1 MVAQGGVGGAQ
12 PPRLAREAVHLGRQL
27 VRDDLV
33 RGAARR
39 GVPVAAP
46 VGGGRREAPE
56 QAEQF
61 VRARRIGEQAVDVAQ
76 RVVARRTGHRPGGGQ
91 SFVRAEDLLDDGPAP
106 GGRVGEVLQ
115 IRAGVGEAV
124 GMVDAQPVE
133 DALAKQLD
141 DLLVR
146 GVEHLPVLHA
156 HPDQV
161 RNGEETPVVELGAG
175 QAPPAEPVP
184 LRVEQLGKGQRLRAL
199 AQRERVLVVAQH
211 TPVHLQTV
219 QLVAQP
225 VAEHGQQDPPAL
237 RLPVDVEPVRVGG
250 VRPVPQY
257 LLEGPVEPGRR
268 RHVVGHDVGD
278 QAEPVL
284 PRRPRERPQPGLT
297 TQLVPHARVV
307 HDVVPVRGTGY
318 GLQDRRQMQVRDTQ
332 RGQIRDGS
340 GGRGERERRLEL
352 HPVRGRGRGGDPALL
367 MVRCHAR
374 HANLRTRPGVFRV
387 IAACVCHRRRR

>member
-1 MVAQGGVGGAQ
+1 
-12 PPRLAREAVHLGRQL
+12 
-27 VRDDLV
+27 
-33 RGAARR
+33 
-39 GVPVAAP
+39 
-46 VGGGRREAPE
+46 
-56 QAEQF
+56 
-61 VRARRIGEQAVDVAQ
+61 
-76 RVVARRTGHRPGGGQ
+76 
-91 SFVRAEDLLDDGPAP
+91 
-106 GGRVGEVLQ
+106 
-115 IRAGVGEAV
+115 
-124 GMVDAQPVE
+124 MVDAQPVE
-133 DALAKQLD
+133 NALAQQLD

-161 RNGEETPVVELGAG
+161 RNGEETPIVELGAG

-250 VRPVPQY
+250 VRSVPQY

-284 PRRPRERPQPGLT
+284 PRSPRERPQPGLT

-340 GGRGERERRLEL
+340 GGRGEQEQPAGAASGTWPWAGRGPRPLDGPVSCASCEPTYPPRRLSC
-352 HPVRGRGRGGDPALL
+352 HRRMRMSPAPSIASNDGTGSGGNVGDIPRGARGDRGAAPGALVLRAAAGGGDP
-367 MVRCHAR
+367 VRQRPADHQDERFPRDRRDRGLRAR
-374 HANLRTRPGVFRV
+374 ARTGGHG
-387 IAACVCHRRRR
+387 ARRRASSPTGAGSGASSCAARC